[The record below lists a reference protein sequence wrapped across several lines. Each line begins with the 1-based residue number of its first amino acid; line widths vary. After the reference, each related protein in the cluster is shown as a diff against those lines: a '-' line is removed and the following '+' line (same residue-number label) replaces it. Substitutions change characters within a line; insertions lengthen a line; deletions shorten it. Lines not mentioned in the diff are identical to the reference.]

1 MTITI
6 NDSVFTDV
14 FSFSYCYCE
23 LTMVFNKNH
32 CYSSIADIAKE
43 LNRVGIPIGNFYFK
57 GVSMWEYYTFDDEV
71 NPNLQSLLDDDG
83 ETSLLCMIPENV
95 RKDLRIY
102 CS

>member
-32 CYSSIADIAKE
+32 CYSSITDIAKE

-102 CS
+102 CR